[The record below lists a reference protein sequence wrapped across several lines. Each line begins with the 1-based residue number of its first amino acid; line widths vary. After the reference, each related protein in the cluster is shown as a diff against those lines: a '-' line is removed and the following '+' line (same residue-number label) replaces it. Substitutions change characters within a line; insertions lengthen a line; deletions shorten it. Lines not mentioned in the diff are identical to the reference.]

1 MGKADKSEKQFMACR
16 DVFAETVNVLLYGGK
31 GILREES
38 LQPAPTESIY
48 IGRDGEQHSQF
59 RDFGMYDIMTDAGV
73 VRAVYLEENQG
84 RVDRKMPLR
93 EAGYQ
98 GASYRSQYRQGKSQG
113 VYPVISMVLNW
124 GRKPWNGARSIRELV
139 EYPVPE
145 EAEDYLDKNTIHV
158 FDMRHLDNIPFM
170 KKEGGRKMCDLLD
183 EMVEKGMRKGVKAGR
198 REGRREGIVQGIKAL
213 IMTCREL
220 GVSFEET
227 ANKVRN
233 RFQLT
238 EKETRKHM
246 ELYW

>member
-1 MGKADKSEKQFMACR
+1 
-16 DVFAETVNVLLYGGK
+16 
-31 GILREES
+31 
-38 LQPAPTESIY
+38 
-48 IGRDGEQHSQF
+48 
-59 RDFGMYDIMTDAGV
+59 
-73 VRAVYLEENQG
+73 
-84 RVDRKMPLR
+84 
-93 EAGYQ
+93 
-98 GASYRSQYRQGKSQG
+98 
-113 VYPVISMVLNW
+113 
-124 GRKPWNGARSIRELV
+124 
-139 EYPVPE
+139 
-145 EAEDYLDKNTIHV
+145 
-158 FDMRHLDNIPFM
+158 
-170 KKEGGRKMCDLLD
+170 MCDLLD